1 MRAGYRPAVES
12 NAVAGAIQLDGKC
25 RLRPL
30 LPVRPSKRLSDFRD
44 QANHAS
50 CSGLATDVEPAGPQA
65 GDQMLR

>member
-1 MRAGYRPAVES
+1 MRAGYRPAVEP
-12 NAVAGAIQLDGKC
+12 NAVAGAIQLEGKC

-30 LPVRPSKRLSDFRD
+30 SPVHPSNRLSDLRD

-50 CSGLATDVEPAGPQA
+50 CSGLATDGEPAGPQA